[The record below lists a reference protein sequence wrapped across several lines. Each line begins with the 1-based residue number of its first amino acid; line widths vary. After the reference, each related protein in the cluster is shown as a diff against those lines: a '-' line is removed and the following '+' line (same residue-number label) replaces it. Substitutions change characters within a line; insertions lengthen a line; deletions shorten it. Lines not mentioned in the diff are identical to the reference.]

1 MEGGKPMA
9 KMPKQVMD
17 LINDPEAVKFL
28 ATVDTEG
35 KPNCALIASLSA
47 PSEDVLIFADL
58 LMNKTKK
65 NLTSTGKVAAT
76 VFKPPWS
83 SYQVKGTFE
92 GFQRSGPLYDMAQAI
107 SKESPF
113 LKGKVYFYIK
123 QVGVIKVDEV
133 YLSQTPIPGKRIA

>member
-1 MEGGKPMA
+1 MA
-9 KMPKQVMD
+9 KMPKQVIE

-28 ATVDTEG
+28 ATVDAEG

-47 PSEDVLIFADL
+47 ASEDTLIFADL

-76 VFKPPWS
+76 VYKAPWS

-92 GFQRSGPLYDMAQAI
+92 GFQSSGLLYDMAQAL
-107 SKESPF
+107 SKESPL

-123 QVGVIKVDEV
+123 QIGVIKVDEV
-133 YLSQTPIPGKRIA
+133 YLSQVPIPGKRIA

>member
-1 MEGGKPMA
+1 MA

-28 ATVDTEG
+28 ATIDDEG

-47 PSEDVLIFADL
+47 ASDDTLIFAEL
-58 LMNKTKK
+58 MMNKTKK
-65 NLTSTGKVAAT
+65 NLISTGKVAAT
-76 VFKPPWS
+76 VYKAPWS

-92 GFQRSGPLYDMAQAI
+92 GFQSSGLLYDMAQAL
-107 SKESPF
+107 SKESPL

-123 QVGVIKVDEV
+123 QIGVIKVDEV
-133 YLSQTPIPGKRIA
+133 YLSQVPIPGKRIA

>member
-1 MEGGKPMA
+1 MA

-28 ATVDTEG
+28 ATIDAEG

-47 PSEDVLIFADL
+47 ASEDTLIFAEL
-58 LMNKTKK
+58 MMNKTKK
-65 NLTSTGKVAAT
+65 NLISTGKVAAT
-76 VFKPPWS
+76 VYKAPWS

-92 GFQRSGPLYDMAQAI
+92 GFQSSGLLYDMAQAL
-107 SKESPF
+107 SKESPL

-123 QVGVIKVDEV
+123 QIGVIKVDEV
-133 YLSQTPIPGKRIA
+133 YLSQVPIPGKRIA

>member
-1 MEGGKPMA
+1 
-9 KMPKQVMD
+9 
-17 LINDPEAVKFL
+17 
-28 ATVDTEG
+28 
-35 KPNCALIASLSA
+35 
-47 PSEDVLIFADL
+47 
-58 LMNKTKK
+58 MNKTKK
-65 NLTSTGKVAAT
+65 NLISTGKVAAT
-76 VFKPPWS
+76 VFKAPWS

-123 QVGVIKVDEV
+123 QVGVIRVDEV